1 MTPFLF
7 LAVRWPTLLRRWF
20 RSEAGVHFRQDVK
33 NLQRFRKT
41 IHRFVGAPAVHR
53 KQDESLAVMDNH
65 RETFDLCRKSC
76 GLKMKASILRWTER
90 HSAPPV
96 FPHSSSS
103 KLFKFLSLQLSFVFS
118 FFTCLTATSGKVIND
133 AAVKDFKC
141 LNTFKLKCGFFKTIY
156 GKVFMVTRY
165 SILF

>member
-1 MTPFLF
+1 MQTTGGWDSMTPFLF

-76 GLKMKASILRWTER
+76 GLKMKTSILRWTER

-96 FPHSSSS
+96 FPPQLLLQALQVSIVTT
-103 KLFKFLSLQLSFVFS
+103 FLCFQFFYLSDCHLRKS
-118 FFTCLTATSGKVIND
+118 DQWRC
-133 AAVKDFKC
+133 C
-141 LNTFKLKCGFFKTIY
+141 
-156 GKVFMVTRY
+156 
-165 SILF
+165 